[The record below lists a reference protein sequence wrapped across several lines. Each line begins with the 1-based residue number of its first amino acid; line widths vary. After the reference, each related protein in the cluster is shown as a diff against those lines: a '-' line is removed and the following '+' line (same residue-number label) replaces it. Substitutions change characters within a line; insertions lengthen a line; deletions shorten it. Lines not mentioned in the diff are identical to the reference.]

1 MPQSALTLWAV
12 RSRLVLSRS
21 IGFAVCEKAGSDRA
35 ANSRKV
41 LFSMAARLV
50 RRGKKF
56 KMNVARGQDGYRRE
70 RRKCNLATLSL
81 LSFRK
86 RAARRNLLIL
96 ALSALSRAIET
107 GNRKRLIVS

>member
-1 MPQSALTLWAV
+1 MPQSALTLCAV

-50 RRGKKF
+50 RSEGKF
-56 KMNVARGQDGYRRE
+56 KADIGDGRGRVTLRCPLFWHSERPQRGGTCLHSPYRV
-70 RRKCNLATLSL
+70 CL
-81 LSFRK
+81 
-86 RAARRNLLIL
+86 RASQL
-96 ALSALSRAIET
+96 
-107 GNRKRLIVS
+107 

>member
-50 RRGKKF
+50 RSEGKF
-56 KMNVARGQDGYRRE
+56 KADIGEGRGRVTWR
-70 RRKCNLATLSL
+70 CSL
-81 LSFRK
+81 FCHSE
-86 RAARRNLLIL
+86 
-96 ALSALSRAIET
+96 SAQRGGTCLHSPCWLCLGSSKLGIA
-107 GNRKRLIVS
+107 ND